1 MASIFVWSFLQLV
14 LVLCNL
20 QRSLGEHRVKAHVA
34 DVGEDDTHREEGHKN
49 RMTPIMVIG

>member
-1 MASIFVWSFLQLV
+1 
-14 LVLCNL
+14 VLCNL

-49 RMTPIMVIG
+49 RMTPIMVIW